1 MDLTT
6 MAEKLTLKECG
17 NGLRTTSRTAS
28 PAPIHAD
35 DEKYAALLQDQ
46 ENKWFHQEG
55 GVFGLDDTY
64 MEKNRHREEPRN
76 NGPVGNGST
85 ATNGYSL
92 SERQSL
98 SLSERKRRSDS
109 ASEGAERQKPRSGR
123 RLFEEDEG
131 ENDHDNDANEEIGD
145 VWIERKV
152 EQEEDIVEEAENGG
166 EQVRL
171 VVRPAFFGIN
181 HNVSSQIQSFEHMST
196 LCYSL
201 VALFRATGVTRGGGG
216 PFSSPRPPFYSP
228 LFSLFFTVN

>member
-1 MDLTT
+1 

-46 ENKWFHQEG
+46 ENKWFQQVG
-55 GVFGLDDTY
+55 GVFGLDDAY

-76 NGPVGNGST
+76 NGAAGNGST

-92 SERQSL
+92 SERKSL

-123 RLFEEDEG
+123 RLFEEAEDETGHGNDING
-131 ENDHDNDANEEIGD
+131 ETVDD
-145 VWIERKV
+145 WIERKV
-152 EQEEDIVEEAENGG
+152 EQEEDIVEEGEIGV

-171 VVRPAFFGIN
+171 VRFAPRFGIN
-181 HNVSSQIQSFEHMST
+181 HNVSSQIQTFEYMFT
-196 LCYSL
+196 L
-201 VALFRATGVTRGGGG
+201 
-216 PFSSPRPPFYSP
+216 
-228 LFSLFFTVN
+228 